1 MEPSDCFLAP
11 PSRRRKIKGL
21 RQTPIDVRHDSHNI
35 IKKQPPAPA
44 PRQPVIIYTV
54 SPEVIHVDRSEFMPL
69 VQRLTGAPS
78 SSSDT
83 NSVLS
88 SSSSFSDPH
97 GGGSE
102 GLHQPGIDAAMRTA
116 AGG

>member
-35 IKKQPPAPA
+35 IKKHPPAPA

-54 SPEVIHVDRSEFMPL
+54 SPEVIHVDRSEFMSL

-88 SSSSFSDPH
+88 SSSSFSDHH

-102 GLHQPGIDAAMRTA
+102 GLDQPGIDAAMRTA